1 MVWTYAKMIFII
13 YVVWVAQKTIAFNSR
28 FSISYAKK
36 SPKYKMI
43 CLQVELLLIQQKS
56 IEQY

>member
-1 MVWTYAKMIFII
+1 MLIIQLNITFLDMIMVWTYAKMIFII

-43 CLQVELLLIQQKS
+43 CL
-56 IEQY
+56 